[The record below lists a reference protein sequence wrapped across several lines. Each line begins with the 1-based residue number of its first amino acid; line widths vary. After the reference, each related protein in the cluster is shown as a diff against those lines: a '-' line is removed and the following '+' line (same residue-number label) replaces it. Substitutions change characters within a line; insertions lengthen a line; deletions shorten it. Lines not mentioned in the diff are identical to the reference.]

1 MAGMSGWPSQ
11 KKITY
16 ANKTYNEFVT
26 VQPIASDKNGFDVLP
41 KSAFR
46 NSVLKTVEAGSTD
59 QIIVATAHNAVKGDY
74 IRFENG
80 AFQYFEVAVVDVT
93 ANAIYLGTK
102 LPAAPALTDT
112 YYIMRY
118 VSPLTDS
125 SGSIISTSGPIQY
138 NLDSIATT
146 VNEDTVTPAN
156 STTLPVGLFSPGGE
170 RITSTTDGARKE
182 LDVSPGPVEFNLD
195 GVVTEVSQDTVTPGN
210 SVGLPSMLLA
220 PTGLEQAYGA
230 GVTGPE
236 VQRVVLPTDMPPVKT
251 GLSYL
256 NSARLDYGVT
266 NVSNAAWTQL
276 LASVGASDVEQIML
290 FDGGGYA
297 MELGIGAAASETRML
312 LIPPGGFNGNLPV
325 KIPAGSRLS
334 VRAVGAALVNL
345 GEIDLNL
352 LG

>member
-1 MAGMSGWPSQ
+1 MPGLAGWPSQ
-11 KKITY
+11 KKITF

-26 VQPIASDKNGFDVLP
+26 IQPIVADKNGFDVLP

-59 QIIVATAHNAVKGDY
+59 QIIVATAHGAAKGDF

-80 AFQYFEVAVVDVT
+80 PYQYFEVAIVDVT
-93 ANAIYLGTK
+93 ANELYLGTK
-102 LPAAPALTDT
+102 LAAAPAITDT
-112 YYIMRY
+112 YYIMRH

-125 SGSIISTSGPIQY
+125 SGSIVASSGPVQY
-138 NLDSIATT
+138 NLDGVATT

-156 STTLPVGLFSPGGE
+156 STTLPVGMFSPGGE
-170 RITSTTDGARKE
+170 RITSTTDGGRRE

-210 SVGLPSMLLA
+210 SVGLPAKLLA

-266 NVSNAAWTQL
+266 NVTNAAWTQL
-276 LASVGASDVEQIML
+276 LASVGASDIEQIML

-297 MELGIGAAASETRML
+297 MELGIGAAAAEVRML